1 MRAYGALLVLCAG
14 GRVNG
19 HAAAVCLRPA
29 RPAGNVAGYMQ
40 SAPAGVSERARC
52 CGVLTPCSSGRQCC
66 GLHAVGSGRRV
77 AEPETRH
84 VRAARTQEG
93 TIDEQPPHAR

>member
-29 RPAGNVAGYMQ
+29 RPAGNAAGYMQ
-40 SAPAGVSERARC
+40 SAPAGALQSLKPGMSGLRGLKRAQSMSSLRMLDEAAVAKSMETITAGKGEPFALAVSR
-52 CGVLTPCSSGRQCC
+52 
-66 GLHAVGSGRRV
+66 GS
-77 AEPETRH
+77 
-84 VRAARTQEG
+84 
-93 TIDEQPPHAR
+93 